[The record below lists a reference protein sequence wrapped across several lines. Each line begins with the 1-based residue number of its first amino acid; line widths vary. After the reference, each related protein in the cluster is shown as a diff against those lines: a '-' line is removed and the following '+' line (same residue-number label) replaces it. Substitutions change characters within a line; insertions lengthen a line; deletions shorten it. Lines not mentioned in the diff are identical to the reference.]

1 MFQIHLG
8 KTPHRLTSE
17 NFRQLGEMTE
27 GYSGSDISILVRDAM
42 MQPVRSVQ
50 TATHF
55 KQVITHSLKS
65 LIQLKPFLLLL
76 RFLDLIEITL
86 PKFDM
91 IT

>member
-8 KTPHRLTSE
+8 KTPHRLNPE
-17 NFRQLGEMTE
+17 NFRQLGDMTE

-55 KQVITHSLKS
+55 KQVNLQKKKVF
-65 LIQLKPFLLLL
+65 LFIQLFFFKGFCS
-76 RFLDLIEITL
+76 
-86 PKFDM
+86 
-91 IT
+91 